1 MSSEEENSLNDQT
14 RELLG
19 SFLITFGQIKLSF
32 VNDFVCM
39 WINQTRIFDKECS
52 PEYLIFDFSETE
64 INEDSLYTC
73 LRCSE

>member
-19 SFLITFGQIKLSF
+19 SFLITFWQIKLSF

-52 PEYLIFDFSETE
+52 PECLIFDSSETE
-64 INEDSLYTC
+64 INEDC